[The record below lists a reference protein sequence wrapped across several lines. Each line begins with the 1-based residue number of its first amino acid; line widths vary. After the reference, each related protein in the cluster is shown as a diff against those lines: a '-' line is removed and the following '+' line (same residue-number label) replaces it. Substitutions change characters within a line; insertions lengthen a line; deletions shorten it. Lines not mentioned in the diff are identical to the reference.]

1 MSENKLN
8 RLDKFKGDSGV
19 VRETIELLQTMVR
32 TDTSNPPGNEMKLA
46 KILKEIFQNEKNPL
60 ISTKIFE
67 TAPNRGNLLVK
78 IKGSGPESSPSWG
91 FAAHLDVV
99 PAKSLDDWD
108 YPPFSGEIVK
118 MEHDQ
123 FIWGRGT
130 FDMKQVGT
138 SYIMAMLTL
147 LREGFQPKGNIKLI
161 FEADEE
167 RGGKEGMGILVD
179 KYWEDIQVDCLI
191 TEGAGYKLPTGKDF
205 AIQRGEKGKC
215 QTKVEASGISGH
227 GSTPESFN
235 KYAIYKLV
243 TVLNKIRKHKSEI
256 HMIKEYKNT
265 VNSASIPGIIKFLIK
280 RKSIVR
286 GVLKFLSK
294 LTNEPFDKFFLPM
307 ITDTIVPTVIK
318 AGHKVNVISPKA
330 ELLLDI
336 RTLPDHD
343 SNYIYNKLEKIFG
356 KKLFQE
362 LKLSPIDQTDSTSS
376 SIDTEYYKIIENT
389 TREIYP
395 GANLVPI
402 LDIAGTDMK
411 HIRKKNIPCYGF
423 NFMLKDPDLSYNDLI
438 NMSHAPNERVS
449 VKNLMLATEFCYRL
463 MKKL

>member
-1 MSENKLN
+1 MSKNKLS
-8 RLDKFKGDSGV
+8 RLDKFKGDSEV
-19 VRETIELLQTMVR
+19 LKETIELLQSMIR
-32 TDTSNPPGNEMKLA
+32 INTSNPPGNEMKLA
-46 KILKEIFQNEKNPL
+46 KILQDIFQNEKNPQ
-60 ISTKIFE
+60 ISTKIIE
-67 TAPNRGNLLVK
+67 TAPNRGNLIVDV
-78 IKGSGPESSPSWG
+78 KGSDPENFPRWG
-91 FAAHLDVV
+91 FASHLDVV
-99 PAKSLDDWD
+99 PAKSLDDWK
-108 YPPFSGEIVK
+108 YPPFSGKLVQ

-123 FIWGRGT
+123 FIWGRGA
-130 FDMKQVGT
+130 FDMKQVGA
-138 SYIMAMLTL
+138 SYIMAILTL

-167 RGGKEGMGILVD
+167 RGGEEGMGILMD
-179 KYWEDIQVDCLI
+179 KYWDDIQVDCLI

-215 QTKVEASGISGH
+215 QTKIEASGASGH
-227 GSTPESFN
+227 GSTPEPFN
-235 KYAIYKLV
+235 KYAIYKV
-243 TVLNKIRKHKSEI
+243 VRILNKLRKHKSEI

-265 VNSASIPGIIKFLIK
+265 VNSASIPGVIKFLIK

-286 GVLKFLSK
+286 RVLKFLSK

-307 ITDTIVPTVIK
+307 ITNTIVPTVIK

-362 LKLSPIDQTDSTSS
+362 LKLTLIDQTDSTSS
-376 SIDTEYYKIIENT
+376 SIDTEFYKIIEKT

-411 HIRKKNIPCYGF
+411 HMRKKDIPCYGF

-449 VKNLMLATEFCYRL
+449 VNNLMLATEFCYRL